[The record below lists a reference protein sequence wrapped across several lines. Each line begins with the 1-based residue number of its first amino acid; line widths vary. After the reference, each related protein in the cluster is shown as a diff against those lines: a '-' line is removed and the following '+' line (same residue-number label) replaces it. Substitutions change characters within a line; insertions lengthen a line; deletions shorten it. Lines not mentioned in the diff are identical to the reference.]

1 MFRNILVPVDL
12 DEPSSWARALPVATA
27 LRDQFGAALA
37 VATVVQD
44 VRLAL
49 EAQWSPIGFREL
61 VDAAKVTLDTLADTL
76 DRADAVERYVETG
89 GVYAGVLAVA
99 ERIGAD
105 LIVLA
110 AHRPAMRDFLLG
122 TNASRIVRHARCS
135 VLVVRD

>member
-1 MFRNILVPVDL
+1 MFRSILVPVDL
-12 DEPSSWARALPVATA
+12 DEPSSWTRALPVATE
-27 LRDQFGAALA
+27 LCDKFGAALA
-37 VATVVQD
+37 VATVIPD

-49 EAQWSPIGFREL
+49 EAQWSSISFREI
-61 VDAAKVTLDTLADTL
+61 VDTAKGALDALADTIE
-76 DRADAVERYVETG
+76 RPDAVGRYVETG

-122 TNASRIVRHARCS
+122 TNASRVVRHARCS

>member
-1 MFRNILVPVDL
+1 M
-12 DEPSSWARALPVATA
+12 
-27 LRDQFGAALA
+27 
-37 VATVVQD
+37 
-44 VRLAL
+44 
-49 EAQWSPIGFREL
+49 
-61 VDAAKVTLDTLADTL
+61 
-76 DRADAVERYVETG
+76 ETG

>member
-1 MFRNILVPVDL
+1 MFRSILVPVDL
-12 DEPSSWARALPVATA
+12 DEPSSWAKALPVATA
-27 LRDQFGAALA
+27 LRDKFGAALA
-37 VATVVQD
+37 VATVVPD
-44 VRLAL
+44 LRLAL
-49 EAQWSPIGFREL
+49 EVQWSPIGFQEL
-61 VDAAKVTLDTLADTL
+61 VDTAKATLDTLADTL
-76 DRADAVERYVETG
+76 ERADAVERYVETG